1 MLFELTNI
9 EPKLQNMKLEDFIFI
24 KEIGYGQFGEVY
36 LLEDREKNKYAIKC
50 IPKTKVEDL
59 NLESHL
65 QVPDYSSIMAQE

>member
-1 MLFELTNI
+1 MLTKKKKLLFELTNV
-9 EPKLQNMKLEDFIFI
+9 EPKLTGMKLEDLVFI

-36 LLEDREKNKYAIKC
+36 LLEDKEQNRYAIKC

-65 QVPDYSSIMAQE
+65 QVKIQ